1 AIYHANPGNPDDS
14 ATLSAAAG
22 ALLLRATVTDAD
34 GDVATHAL
42 DLSAGVFSLEDDG
55 PSIAVSATAPAAAS
69 LQVDESLLG
78 TNVSVSFANRFGNT
92 PSYGADGAGTVGSAF
107 ALGIKSVGADSGL
120 VDTLTGNHIYLYLS
134 GNDVVGRVGSATT
147 TPDPAGTVA
156 FRVSNSGA
164 LVTLDQV
171 TAIVHPTTQ
180 PNEAKSLS
188 AADLITLTRTDTIT
202 DRDGDSN
209 TGSNSINLGSAISFL
224 DDGPTTTLTVKNTI
238 FIPLSSVDET
248 VGPDRYAPLE
258 SPDAGNNDD
267 GMGWLGRVTTSVSGG
282 LGLVNLFDVGGAYGA
297 DGAGTTNGTLSFTGI
312 PPSGLETTLSSTA
325 GGTITLFLES
335 GVIVGRDANGGNPVF
350 RIEIVNTASSGDPAV
365 YELQTTLYE
374 AIRHGDTALHDESI
388 DLLMTAGEVNL
399 NYQVIRTDGDGD
411 RNNINSSI
419 VLIDSSS
426 SFFSFDDD
434 GPMTDPSTS
443 GQAVD
448 SLGYLSFGTDGG
460 YVESI
465 TLGSTTYAWNTS
477 TNSIDVTGGP
487 SSLIGFDA
495 GTHLMQVTV
504 GTGQFTVDMD
514 DGRYNLLLTPA
525 ADFHLDVGYALVDN
539 DGDHATGTLPIDLK
553 VSQIGD
559 SSGNTINGTAGSN
572 DLLLGE
578 DGNDILDGLSGD
590 DLLVGGKDSDTMTGG
605 DGADTFVWR
614 RNDQG
619 TGGSI
624 DTITDFGNGQDRL
637 DLRDLLQGEHQGAAA
652 GTSGSLEQYLH
663 FTTSGGNT
671 TIEVTIDPTIS
682 TAFGLSIV
690 LQGVTLAGADDVS
703 KISNL
708 LAANKLVVDL

>member
-1 AIYHANPGNPDDS
+1 
-14 ATLSAAAG
+14 LSAAAG
-22 ALLLRATVTDAD
+22 ALVLRATVTDAD
-34 GDVATHAL
+34 GDVATHSL

-92 PSYGADGAGTVGSAF
+92 PSYGADGAGKVSSAF
-107 ALGIKSVGADSGL
+107 VLGIKSVGADSGL
-120 VDTLTGNHIYLYLS
+120 VDTATGNAIYLYLS
-134 GNDVVGRVGSATT
+134 GNDVVGRVGSAIA
-147 TPDPAGTVA
+147 TPDPAGAVA

-171 TAIVHPTTQ
+171 SAIMHPTTQ

-297 DGAGTTNGTLSFTGI
+297 DGAGTTNGTLSFAGI
-312 PPSGLETTLSSTA
+312 PLSGLATTLSSTA
-325 GGTITLFLES
+325 GGAITLYLQDS
-335 GVIVGRDANGGNPVF
+335 SLLTNGVIVGRDANGGNDVF

-374 AIRHGDTALHDESI
+374 AISHGDTTLHDESI
-388 DLLMTAGEVNL
+388 DLLTTAGEVNL
-399 NYQVIRTDGDGD
+399 NYRVIRTDGDGD

-443 GQAVD
+443 GQVVD

-477 TNSIDVTGGP
+477 TDSIDVTGGP

-495 GTHLMQVTV
+495 STHLMQVTV

-525 ADFHLDVGYALVDN
+525 ADYHLDVGYALVDN

-553 VSQIGD
+553 VGQIDLVAG
-559 SSGNTINGTAGSN
+559 GHTVTGTNGN

-590 DLLVGGKDSDTMTGG
+590 DLLVGGKDSDIMTGG
-605 DGADTFVWR
+605 DGADTFVWH
-614 RNDQG
+614 RNDHG

-624 DTITDFGNGQDRL
+624 DTITDFGNGLDKL

-663 FTTSGGNT
+663 FETAGGNT
-671 TIEVTIDPTIS
+671 TIGVTVNGGNPGGTNPVD
-682 TAFGLSIV
+682 LSIV
-690 LQGVTLAGADDVS
+690 LQGVTLVGADDAS

-708 LAANKLVVDL
+708 LATNKLVVDL